1 MKRKTLM
8 SWSSGKDS
16 AWALQQLLNNP
27 EYEVVGLFST
37 INKNVDRVAMH
48 GVRVELLKAQANSI
62 GLPVEI
68 INLPDPC
75 SNDDYENIMNA
86 FIDKAKA
93 DNIECMAFGDLYLKE
108 IRKYREDQLRDT
120 GIEPI
125 FPIWGIPTHEL
136 SNILLENGIKTVIS
150 CVDSEQIPE
159 DFAGKNYDHDFLE
172 SLPATADP
180 CGENGEFH
188 SFVYNGP
195 MFKEAIE
202 ISVGEKYI
210 KGQFVFVDLLPTI

>member
-1 MKRKTLM
+1 M

-68 INLPDPC
+68 IELPDPC
-75 SNDDYENIMNA
+75 SNDDYENIMDR

-93 DNIECMAFGDLYLKE
+93 DNIECMAFGDLYIKE

-195 MFKEAIE
+195 MFKEAIG